1 MGKGSSSK
9 MEVVD
14 YRMSLHYGICHGVAD
29 KLLAIYYGE
38 KLAWHGDIA
47 DNTQF
52 SINKPGLF
60 GGVKKEGG
68 AVGSVHY
75 LNGNDTQVAP
85 TSLASRVNLTPETCP
100 AYRGIASIFMFGNS
114 PGNPYKG
121 FLLSSNNPYLK
132 SMWAKVTRV
141 PKVFDPELCSI
152 EGNAYDVVRGVGNVI
167 TVNGVTKTL
176 TTGIAEFVN
185 GCSVMT
191 SGQTTMVNGTDIIV
205 DPTGDTDSVK
215 INGVE
220 YDFVGGVVSLPEVKI
235 TLTGFYSEGGVEMAT
250 YKIVMTPVTDANP
263 AAIIYECMT
272 NTVWGM
278 GTSPAAIDFASF
290 TDAATTLLAE
300 KFGMSL
306 MWSKQSTTEAFI
318 SEILDHIQGTIF
330 VNQRTGLITLKLIR
344 DDYNIED
351 LIVLDPSNCTV
362 TSFDRKGWGE
372 TINEIVVTWT
382 NPLNEQEETVT
393 AQDLANITI
402 QGGVISDARNYYG
415 VRNAALAMTLAM
427 RDLATASA
435 PLAAFELEV
444 NRKGWT
450 LAPGSCALLNYPEYG
465 IENLVLRLSNIDY
478 GKRKDKTI
486 KINAMED
493 IFSLPAGSFTPPPDT
508 QWQDP
513 SRAPT
518 VLDPAR
524 VITAP
529 AYFVSATLTSAE
541 VDSMNYPDVV
551 AALLTGTN
559 NPDCFQYDLLS
570 PVTDATGGSAWQN
583 RGTLPVLGSGTLT
596 VALPWEATTI
606 VPAPTS
612 IGGSTYAQVGNFM
625 IIGDVDEDKHEIALI
640 AASSGGNLTLK
651 RGVLDTVPHAWPIGT
666 KVWFVN
672 GDTPFLDTST
682 FRSDA
687 ETVEYKFLSRTSIG
701 QLDEATAPIE
711 SATMSG
717 RPYLPNRPANV
728 KFNSQGFTSS
738 VDITTHDTSSYAVT
752 WSNRNRTME
761 DTIALAWDDATVLPE
776 DGQTTSIRLFT
787 TTGTIIATITG
798 LTGTSYTLPVS
809 AFGGHSTVDAQLLSV
824 RDGYESLQGHKMRLH
839 YVPGGFMDGVA
850 PSLYMNFVDDVY
862 QIEDTITTANA
873 LLTRTGGQKRVQA
886 EDGTWSWCPSN
897 TLAFC
902 YSSGRRRLIAEGA
915 STNLWIGSAA
925 PTTAQNFTVTAQSYA
940 VSFIGTGSVTAS
952 GTGSFTKTGTGTN
965 ARVTQV
971 FTPTEGTLT
980 LTPSGDVR
988 EIQLEANV
996 ISTSYIVTT
1005 SSTATRTS
1013 DIYTLSNIASS
1024 LFSISGPNTIVMRG
1038 GFGRPS
1044 SGNNTYLAGDTTILR
1059 SGGSGAVVFEGS
1071 INFTLRETVLNIGT
1085 TNSGIVFGWNGSSR
1099 IGSVNS
1105 STPRTHTSS
1114 IIANLS
1120 TVYLGS
1126 STGFN
1131 SRTRTELDEIINYPI
1146 LGSSSQVQ
1154 AYAHIYTP

>member
-52 SINKPGLF
+52 SINKPRLF

-85 TSLASRVNLTPETCP
+85 TSLASRINLTPETCP

-263 AAIIYECMT
+263 AAIIYECLT

-508 QWQDP
+508 QWQDT

-711 SATMSG
+711 MATMSG

-728 KFNSQGFTSS
+728 QINGQGFPAY
-738 VDITTHDTSSYAVT
+738 VAITDYLVTDFSVT
-752 WSNRNRTME
+752 WANRNRTME
-761 DTIALAWDDATVLPE
+761 DSVVVAWDEATIVPE
-776 DGQTTSIRLFT
+776 SGQTTAIRLYNT
-787 TTGTIIATITG
+787 SGAVIDTITD
-798 LTGTSYTLPVS
+798 LPGTSYTLPVS
-809 AFGGHSTVDAQLLSV
+809 SFSGYTTVDAQVLAV
-824 RDGYESLQGHKMRLH
+824 RDGHESLQGHTIRLH
-839 YVPGGFMDGVA
+839 YAPGGVVGGSA
-850 PSLYMNFVDDVY
+850 PTLNMNFVDGIY
-862 QIEDTITTANA
+862 QVDGVTTAIGS
-873 LLTRTGGQKRVQA
+873 LISRSGVSKRVM
-886 EDGTWSWCPSN
+886 DNTGTWVTVAAN

-902 YSSGRRRLIAEGA
+902 YSSGRRRLVVEGA
-915 STNLWIGSAA
+915 ATNLWIGSAA
-925 PTTAQNFTVTAQSYA
+925 PTSTQNFSVTAQTYTL
-940 VSFIGTGSVTAS
+940 SFIGTGSIVAT
-952 GTGSFTKTGTGTN
+952 GTGSFTLVGTGAN
-965 ARVTQV
+965 NRVSIT
-971 FTPTEGTLT
+971 FTPTSGTLV
-980 LTPSGDVR
+980 LTPSGNVR
-988 EIQLEANV
+988 EVQLEAGA
-996 ISTSYIVTT
+996 IPTSYITT
-1005 SSTATRTS
+1005 TGSTATRSADTVALTS
-1013 DIYTLSNIASS
+1013 TAYSK
-1024 LFSISGPNTIVMRG
+1024 V
-1038 GFGRPS
+1038 
-1044 SGNNTYLAGDTTILR
+1044 
-1059 SGGSGAVVFEGS
+1059 GGSGLAR
-1071 INFTLRETVLNIGT
+1071 TLVLRAKRSRSHTHALLYVANT
-1085 TNSGIVFGWNGSSR
+1085 TNNSNIIETTTATANGVRFTPPGNAVYSTLTAATDEIGAAMSWNTSGLIA
-1099 IGSVNS
+1099 SVNGQ
-1105 STPRTHTSS
+1105 TPVTGTQFPSGATTDMRFTVSAGSRTEYDQLIVWPEKATSS
-1114 IIANLS
+1114 VVQSLAH
-1120 TVYLGS
+1120 G
-1126 STGFN
+1126 
-1131 SRTRTELDEIINYPI
+1131 YP
-1146 LGSSSQVQ
+1146 
-1154 AYAHIYTP
+1154 